1 MEDRANQC
9 ENLQQKK
16 SLFVMTKWNIKKNM
30 LQLYWSTNDIQNART
45 ITIYDVRFLVRWKDT
60 DQPWEDCDDGEVGD
74 DDDDDDEY
82 YDVDYYDD
90 DYYDDDDWDA
100 VQRGAYKRFTGDW
113 AVANYHFNSP
123 KKRNI

>member
-1 MEDRANQC
+1 MMN
-9 ENLQQKK
+9 N
-16 SLFVMTKWNIKKNM
+16 
-30 LQLYWSTNDIQNART
+30 
-45 ITIYDVRFLVRWKDT
+45 VRFLVRWKDT

-74 DDDDDDEY
+74 DDDY